1 MLVIVSPCSGA
12 LFLCSMLLHLFG
24 LISFQLVWVSYYE
37 LWTLFIFL
45 SCTGTPISLLFPSL
59 APFSSPSFP
68 CRFFICSRVVVRC
81 LFSWPFFVCVPHS
94 IVGNLDGDIF
104 PLSLSLSL
112 FVRFVFFFC
121 VAGPR
126 QCFMYFH
133 VRMYDKKK
141 RNIKWNKI

>member
-104 PLSLSLSL
+104 PLSLSLPVRSL
-112 FVRFVFFFC
+112 CFFFLC
-121 VAGPR
+121 RWPSTVL
-126 QCFMYFH
+126 H
-133 VRMYDKKK
+133 VFSCKNVWQKKK
-141 RNIKWNKI
+141 KYQVE